1 MQHPV
6 GGPLIRL
13 SCLVR
18 VFFGRIHG
26 FLMRPPEAKTLT
38 IWHGGGILIGGQSL
52 WCPSYVDGPLLARFG
67 GGLIRSLAFIC
78 PACCRART

>member
-52 WCPSYVDGPLLARFG
+52 WCPSNEP
-67 GGLIRSLAFIC
+67 
-78 PACCRART
+78 